1 MSPSTPRFVPEP
13 PSGQVGVAATSVR
26 QPDRALAEAVE
37 QARAAAQS
45 EAGEELVG
53 EHVGVQAEDD
63 SSATHQFVA
72 THAGYVGWRWAVTVA
87 FAGPGT
93 PVTVS
98 EVVLLPGPDALVA
111 PDWLPWDQ
119 RVRAGDLGVGDL
131 LPSAPDDPRL
141 VPGYL
146 ASDDPAVEEV
156 ARELGLGRRRLL
168 GRHGRVETAR
178 RWFQS
183 DFGPEAQMARSAP
196 AHCGTCGFYLP
207 LAGSLRAAFG
217 ACGNEMAPADG
228 RVVHAEYGCGAH
240 SDAEVDN
247 ASPVPVAEV
256 VFDDAGVELIP
267 VGTVRPLGTD
277 ADADAADV
285 DPAAA
290 ESPAEGTTAEGPAA
304 DGTAPESSTDAPV
317 ENTVETTAVA
327 ETSGSPA
334 PEAGEVR
341 PEPGDAAEA
350 GTPSPDTAVQETEAH
365 ADPAAIPAT
374 SGEAIPDT
382 SRPKRVRTRRGRT
395 SAGEPSGRAG
405 RDTPSE
411 PGETPES
418 TAPAE
423 QSEQAVK
430 PARAR
435 RATRSAKNTKTAK
448 ASAAEQAPDST
459 SSAAKPVDDG
469 GSTT

>member
-13 PSGQVGVAATSVR
+13 PSGQVGVDATSAR
-26 QPDRALAEAVE
+26 LPAPALAEAVE

-45 EAGEELVG
+45 EAGEERVG
-53 EHVGVQAEDD
+53 EHVGIQAEDD

-72 THAGYVGWRWAVTVA
+72 TNAGYVGWRWAVTVA

-111 PDWLPWDQ
+111 PEWLPWDQ

-156 ARELGLGRRRLL
+156 ASELGLGRRRLL

-228 RVVHAEYGCGAH
+228 RIVHAEYGCGAH

-267 VGTVRPLGTD
+267 VGAVRTLDSGDSDATQAAVEGGAADESADAVAADVASTEVDAHTGAEASTVVTEPSHSARVDEAEARPQVQDSGP
-277 ADADAADV
+277 ADSAAAGVTASDSTASADAAATA
-285 DPAAA
+285 PQAGETGEAAA
-290 ESPAEGTTAEGPAA
+290 PTQ
-304 DGTAPESSTDAPV
+304 
-317 ENTVETTAVA
+317 
-327 ETSGSPA
+327 
-334 PEAGEVR
+334 R
-341 PEPGDAAEA
+341 DAA
-350 GTPSPDTAVQETEAH
+350 
-365 ADPAAIPAT
+365 
-374 SGEAIPDT
+374 
-382 SRPKRVRTRRGRT
+382 RPRRVRSRRGRS
-395 SAGEPSGRAG
+395 SAAE
-405 RDTPSE
+405 
-411 PGETPES
+411 
-418 TAPAE
+418 PAE
-423 QSEQAVK
+423 ETGKVDEAEQDKA
-430 PARAR
+430 
-435 RATRSAKNTKTAK
+435 AKTEKTAK
-448 ASAAEQAPDST
+448 PRKSRKAGKAEKAGAVEQGAGQATSDPQST
-459 SSAAKPVDDG
+459 DDG
-469 GSTT
+469 GATT